1 LRHHR
6 YHPEF
11 SFVKDPV
18 DFNKYTERQLLQY
31 CLGATMYMPGT
42 KDFAQ
47 SIINK
52 RYPGLTSM
60 VLCFED
66 ACRLEDVPMAEQN
79 ALTLLNRL
87 LHEIEEGSLAFDDI
101 PLIFFRP
108 RNVEQFKHFTKLL
121 KPEHYRLICG
131 FNFPVFN
138 SENGEAYMAHLEAL
152 NREIGEVV
160 YAMPI
165 LEDQRIAFKETRL
178 EELLA
183 VRAIL
188 DRYHDLVLN
197 IRVGGTDFSSYFSV
211 RRGINYTIYDI
222 MTVTDCLK
230 DILNL
235 FARNNDYTVSG
246 AVWEYFRASKEMR
259 FQELPDFDFQESLI
273 KRQPIVNDAVDGLMR
288 ELILDKANGFVGKTI
303 IHPSHLNFVNAMFA
317 VTREEFEDATQIL
330 NTSGGVI
337 KSSTANKMNEIEPH
351 RNWAQKLIY
360 RAQAYGVIEN
370 QTDYLN
376 LIGSY

>member
-1 LRHHR
+1 MRHHR
-6 YHPEF
+6 YHPGF
-11 SFVKDPV
+11 TFVKEPV
-18 DFNKYTERQLLQY
+18 DFNKYTPRQLLQY

-47 SIINK
+47 SIIKK
-52 RYPGLTSM
+52 RFPGLTSM

-66 ACRLEDVPMAEQN
+66 ACRLEDVPLAEQN
-79 ALTLLNRL
+79 ALMLLNRL
-87 LHEIEEGSLAFDDI
+87 LSEIDEGSIAFDDI

-108 RNVEQFKHFTKLL
+108 RNVDQFKHFTSLL

-131 FNFPVFN
+131 FNFPLFN
-138 SENGEAYMAHLEAL
+138 AQNGEAYMSHLEDL
-152 NREIGEVV
+152 NHKIGEVV

-183 VRAIL
+183 VRTIL
-188 DRYHDLVLN
+188 DRHHDLVLN

-230 DILNL
+230 DILNV

-259 FQELPDFDFQESLI
+259 FEELPDFDFQQSLI
-273 KRQPIVNDAVDGLMR
+273 KRDPIVNDAVDGLMR

-317 VTREEFEDATQIL
+317 VTKEEYDDATQIL
-330 NTSGGVI
+330 STSGGVI
-337 KSSTANKMNEIEPH
+337 KSSTENKMNEIEPH
-351 RNWAQKLIY
+351 RNWAQKLVY
-360 RAQAYGVIEN
+360 RAEAYGVINN
-370 QTDYLN
+370 QAEFLT